1 MSNQEINKN
10 HDEFDN
16 ANPSLSATNNDS
28 PSTGSSPST
37 CASASTG
44 SSASASTSASQEGSQ
59 EPCQDQADSLDAPQ
73 FHESHEPGQELCQE
87 SGQDSTLEPSSN
99 NPGDTKDEPK
109 LEATA
114 QAEATAV
121 ACANGSQESNA
132 RDTAEDT
139 VAGAAKVAVGPD
151 KDGAKSDVAKAKP
164 MVSDEASQI
173 KIEGQDQS
181 GDDSNS
187 QMDNGASFKIGDD
200 VSKFTGRPHIS
211 AEENQA
217 LAKGNRF
224 FHKAL
229 ESSARARGDH
239 YEPYSLPAH
248 MRAALAQ
255 IDMESAQER
264 MEERKKALEE
274 QGLDSSNVTLETNI
288 LSKLHNLSAEEQEE
302 LARNKDMQEHINA
315 GGARFYGKY
324 QNLLNKQAQAKE
336 ESRIKI
342 LRNIKLMGI
351 VMLGLVGYIA
361 YNHFM
366 VDRNADSIET
376 LKASLPLVID
386 EHTTMV
392 RIDDRNN
399 NNFKIYF
406 EKDPAIFADYD
417 EHQKEA
423 ALDQFVK
430 NAPGLCKNQLLRSI
444 IVSGKKVT
452 VLLEASDRS
461 FFREFSVD
469 KCPSKDDAS

>member
-28 PSTGSSPST
+28 PSTGSSPSPST
-37 CASASTG
+37 GASDSASTG
-44 SSASASTSASQEGSQ
+44 ASQSG
-59 EPCQDQADSLDAPQ
+59 C
-73 FHESHEPGQELCQE
+73 QEL
-87 SGQDSTLEPSSN
+87 GQDSTLEPISN
-99 NPGDTKDEPK
+99 TPEDTQDEPK
-109 LEATA
+109 VEATA
-114 QAEATAV
+114 QADVV
-121 ACANGSQESNA
+121 AAKDA
-132 RDTAEDT
+132 A
-139 VAGAAKVAVGPD
+139 VAGAAEVLPAAVATGERE
-151 KDGAKSDVAKAKP
+151 G
-164 MVSDEASQI
+164 
-173 KIEGQDQS
+173 EGQGQS

-187 QMDNGASFKIGDD
+187 QMANGASFKIGDD

-274 QGLDSSNVTLETNI
+274 QGLDSSNVTLETNS

-302 LARNKDMQEHINA
+302 LARNKDMQDHINA

-336 ESRIKI
+336 ESRLKL
-342 LRNIKLMGI
+342 LRNVKLMGI

-386 EHTTMV
+386 EHTSMV
-392 RIDDRNN
+392 RIDDRN

>member
-28 PSTGSSPST
+28 PSTGSSPSPSAST
-37 CASASTG
+37 DASASASTG
-44 SSASASTSASQEGSQ
+44 ARQEGNQ
-59 EPCQDQADSLDAPQ
+59 EPGQDQADSLDAPQ
-73 FHESHEPGQELCQE
+73 VHKGQELD
-87 SGQDSTLEPSSN
+87 QDSSLEPISN
-99 NPGDTKDEPK
+99 TPEDTQDEPK
-109 LEATA
+109 VEATA

-121 ACANGSQESNA
+121 VSANGTEES
-132 RDTAEDT
+132 TAEDT
-139 VAGAAKVAVGPD
+139 VAGAAEVLPAAVATGERQRERERE
-151 KDGAKSDVAKAKP
+151 G
-164 MVSDEASQI
+164 
-173 KIEGQDQS
+173 EGQDQS

-187 QMDNGASFKIGDD
+187 QMANGASFKIGDD

-229 ESSARARGDH
+229 ESSARARGEH

-274 QGLDSSNVTLETNI
+274 QGLDSSNVTLETNS

-302 LARNKDMQEHINA
+302 LARNKDMQDHINA

-336 ESRIKI
+336 ESRLKL
-342 LRNIKLMGI
+342 LRNVKLMGI

-366 VDRNADSIET
+366 VDRNANSIET

-392 RIDDRNN
+392 RIDDRN

>member
-28 PSTGSSPST
+28 PSTGSSPSPST
-37 CASASTG
+37 GASDSASTG
-44 SSASASTSASQEGSQ
+44 ASQEGSQ
-59 EPCQDQADSLDAPQ
+59 EL
-73 FHESHEPGQELCQE
+73 
-87 SGQDSTLEPSSN
+87 GQDSILEPISN
-99 NPGDTKDEPK
+99 TPEDTQDEPK
-109 LEATA
+109 VETTA
-114 QAEATAV
+114 QADAV
-121 ACANGSQESNA
+121 AAK
-132 RDTAEDT
+132 DVV
-139 VAGAAKVAVGPD
+139 VAGAAEGSADAVAE
-151 KDGAKSDVAKAKP
+151 AVATG
-164 MVSDEASQI
+164 EREREREG
-173 KIEGQDQS
+173 EGQGQS

-187 QMDNGASFKIGDD
+187 QMANGASFKIGDD

-229 ESSARARGDH
+229 ESSARARGEH

-274 QGLDSSNVTLETNI
+274 QGLDSSNVTLETNS

-302 LARNKDMQEHINA
+302 LARNKDMQDHINA

-336 ESRIKI
+336 ESRLKL
-342 LRNIKLMGI
+342 LRNVKLMGI

-386 EHTTMV
+386 EHTSMV
-392 RIDDRNN
+392 RIDDRN

>member
-28 PSTGSSPST
+28 PSTGSSAST
-37 CASASTG
+37 GASDSASTG
-44 SSASASTSASQEGSQ
+44 ASQAVCQ
-59 EPCQDQADSLDAPQ
+59 EP
-73 FHESHEPGQELCQE
+73 
-87 SGQDSTLEPSSN
+87 GQDSTLEPISN
-99 NPGDTKDEPK
+99 TPEDTQDEPK
-109 LEATA
+109 VEATA
-114 QAEATAV
+114 QADAV
-121 ACANGSQESNA
+121 AAKDA
-132 RDTAEDT
+132 A
-139 VAGAAKVAVGPD
+139 VAGAA
-151 KDGAKSDVAKAKP
+151 
-164 MVSDEASQI
+164 EASADAVAEAVATGEREREG
-173 KIEGQDQS
+173 EGQGQS

-187 QMDNGASFKIGDD
+187 QMANGASFKIGDD

-264 MEERKKALEE
+264 MKERKKALEE
-274 QGLDSSNVTLETNI
+274 QGLDSSNVTLETNS

-302 LARNKDMQEHINA
+302 LARNKDMQDHINA

-336 ESRIKI
+336 ESRLKL
-342 LRNIKLMGI
+342 LRNVKLMGI

-386 EHTTMV
+386 EHTSMV
-392 RIDDRNN
+392 RIDDRN

>member
-28 PSTGSSPST
+28 PSTGSSAGAS
-37 CASASTG
+37 ASASTG
-44 SSASASTSASQEGSQ
+44 ASQDGSQ
-59 EPCQDQADSLDAPQ
+59 EL
-73 FHESHEPGQELCQE
+73 
-87 SGQDSTLEPSSN
+87 GQDSTLEPISN
-99 NPGDTKDEPK
+99 TPEDTQDEPK
-109 LEATA
+109 VEATA
-114 QAEATAV
+114 QADVV
-121 ACANGSQESNA
+121 AAKDA
-132 RDTAEDT
+132 A
-139 VAGAAKVAVGPD
+139 VAGAAEVLPAAVATGERE
-151 KDGAKSDVAKAKP
+151 G
-164 MVSDEASQI
+164 
-173 KIEGQDQS
+173 EGQGQS

-187 QMDNGASFKIGDD
+187 QMANGASFKIGDD

-274 QGLDSSNVTLETNI
+274 QGLDSSNVTLETNS

-302 LARNKDMQEHINA
+302 LARNKDMQDHINA

-336 ESRIKI
+336 ESRLKL
-342 LRNIKLMGI
+342 LRNVKLMGI

-386 EHTTMV
+386 EHTSMV
-392 RIDDRNN
+392 RIDDRN

>member
-28 PSTGSSPST
+28 PSTGSSAST
-37 CASASTG
+37 GASDSASTG
-44 SSASASTSASQEGSQ
+44 ASQEGSQ
-59 EPCQDQADSLDAPQ
+59 EL
-73 FHESHEPGQELCQE
+73 
-87 SGQDSTLEPSSN
+87 GQDSTLEPISN
-99 NPGDTKDEPK
+99 TPEDTQDEPK
-109 LEATA
+109 VEATA
-114 QAEATAV
+114 QADAV
-121 ACANGSQESNA
+121 AAKDA
-132 RDTAEDT
+132 A
-139 VAGAAKVAVGPD
+139 VAGAA
-151 KDGAKSDVAKAKP
+151 
-164 MVSDEASQI
+164 EASADAVAEAVATGEREREG
-173 KIEGQDQS
+173 EGQGQS

-187 QMDNGASFKIGDD
+187 QMANGASFKIGDD

-274 QGLDSSNVTLETNI
+274 QGLDSSNVTLETNS

-302 LARNKDMQEHINA
+302 LARNKDMQDHINA

-336 ESRIKI
+336 ESRLKL
-342 LRNIKLMGI
+342 LRNVKLMGI

-386 EHTTMV
+386 EHTSMV
-392 RIDDRNN
+392 RIDDRN

>member
-28 PSTGSSPST
+28 PSTGSSPSPST
-37 CASASTG
+37 GASDSASTG
-44 SSASASTSASQEGSQ
+44 ASQEGSQ
-59 EPCQDQADSLDAPQ
+59 EL
-73 FHESHEPGQELCQE
+73 
-87 SGQDSTLEPSSN
+87 GQDSTLEPISN
-99 NPGDTKDEPK
+99 TPEDTQDEPK
-109 LEATA
+109 VEATA
-114 QAEATAV
+114 QADVV
-121 ACANGSQESNA
+121 AAKDA
-132 RDTAEDT
+132 A
-139 VAGAAKVAVGPD
+139 VAGAA
-151 KDGAKSDVAKAKP
+151 
-164 MVSDEASQI
+164 EASADAVAEAVATGERERERQREG
-173 KIEGQDQS
+173 EGQGQS

-187 QMDNGASFKIGDD
+187 QMANGASFKIGDD

-274 QGLDSSNVTLETNI
+274 QGLDSSNVTLETNS

-302 LARNKDMQEHINA
+302 LARNKDMQDHINA

-336 ESRIKI
+336 ESRLKL
-342 LRNIKLMGI
+342 LRNVKLMGI

-386 EHTTMV
+386 EHTSMV
-392 RIDDRNN
+392 RIDDRN

>member
-28 PSTGSSPST
+28 PSTGSSPSPST
-37 CASASTG
+37 GASDSASTG
-44 SSASASTSASQEGSQ
+44 ASQEGSQ
-59 EPCQDQADSLDAPQ
+59 EL
-73 FHESHEPGQELCQE
+73 
-87 SGQDSTLEPSSN
+87 GQDSILEPISN
-99 NPGDTKDEPK
+99 TPEDTQDEPK
-109 LEATA
+109 VEATA
-114 QAEATAV
+114 QADAV
-121 ACANGSQESNA
+121 AAKDA
-132 RDTAEDT
+132 A
-139 VAGAAKVAVGPD
+139 VAGAAEGSADAVA
-151 KDGAKSDVAKAKP
+151 
-164 MVSDEASQI
+164 EAVVTGEREREG
-173 KIEGQDQS
+173 EGQGQS

-187 QMDNGASFKIGDD
+187 QMANGASFKIGDD

-274 QGLDSSNVTLETNI
+274 QGLDSSNVTLETNS

-302 LARNKDMQEHINA
+302 LARNKDMQDHINA

-336 ESRIKI
+336 ESRLKL
-342 LRNIKLMGI
+342 LRNVKLMGI

-386 EHTTMV
+386 EHTSMV
-392 RIDDRNN
+392 RIDDRN

>member
-37 CASASTG
+37 STGASDSASTG
-44 SSASASTSASQEGSQ
+44 ASQDGSQ
-59 EPCQDQADSLDAPQ
+59 EL
-73 FHESHEPGQELCQE
+73 
-87 SGQDSTLEPSSN
+87 GQDSTLEPISN
-99 NPGDTKDEPK
+99 TPEDTQDEPK
-109 LEATA
+109 VEATA
-114 QAEATAV
+114 QADVV
-121 ACANGSQESNA
+121 AAKDA
-132 RDTAEDT
+132 A
-139 VAGAAKVAVGPD
+139 VAGAAGGSADAVAE
-151 KDGAKSDVAKAKP
+151 AVATG
-164 MVSDEASQI
+164 EREG
-173 KIEGQDQS
+173 EGQGQS
-181 GDDSNS
+181 GDGSNS
-187 QMDNGASFKIGDD
+187 HMANGASFKIGDD

-274 QGLDSSNVTLETNI
+274 QGLDSSNVTLETNS

-302 LARNKDMQEHINA
+302 LARNKDMQDHINA

-336 ESRIKI
+336 ESRLKL
-342 LRNIKLMGI
+342 LRNVKLMGI

-386 EHTTMV
+386 EHTSMV
-392 RIDDRNN
+392 RIDDRN

>member
-28 PSTGSSPST
+28 PSTGSSSSPSPSPSSSPST
-37 CASASTG
+37 GASASTG
-44 SSASASTSASQEGSQ
+44 TSQQGSQ
-59 EPCQDQADSLDAPQ
+59 EL
-73 FHESHEPGQELCQE
+73 
-87 SGQDSTLEPSSN
+87 GQDSTLEPISN
-99 NPGDTKDEPK
+99 TPEDTQDAPK
-109 LEATA
+109 VEATA
-114 QAEATAV
+114 QADAV
-121 ACANGSQESNA
+121 AAQDA
-132 RDTAEDT
+132 A
-139 VAGAAKVAVGPD
+139 VAGAA
-151 KDGAKSDVAKAKP
+151 
-164 MVSDEASQI
+164 EASAEAVATGERQLEG
-173 KIEGQDQS
+173 EGQCQS

-187 QMDNGASFKIGDD
+187 QMANGSSFKIGDD

-274 QGLDSSNVTLETNI
+274 QGLDSSNVTLETNS

-302 LARNKDMQEHINA
+302 LARNKDMQDHINA

-336 ESRIKI
+336 ESRIKL
-342 LRNIKLMGI
+342 LRNVKLMGI

-386 EHTTMV
+386 EHTSMV
-392 RIDDRNN
+392 RIDDRN

>member
-28 PSTGSSPST
+28 PSTGSSAST
-37 CASASTG
+37 GASDSASTG
-44 SSASASTSASQEGSQ
+44 ASQAVCQ
-59 EPCQDQADSLDAPQ
+59 EP
-73 FHESHEPGQELCQE
+73 
-87 SGQDSTLEPSSN
+87 GQDSTLEPISN
-99 NPGDTKDEPK
+99 TPEDTQDEPK
-109 LEATA
+109 VEATA
-114 QAEATAV
+114 QADAV
-121 ACANGSQESNA
+121 AAKDA
-132 RDTAEDT
+132 A
-139 VAGAAKVAVGPD
+139 VAGAAEGSAD
-151 KDGAKSDVAKAKP
+151 AVAKASP
-164 MVSDEASQI
+164 EA
-173 KIEGQDQS
+173 KATGEREGDGQEPS
-181 GDDSNS
+181 
-187 QMDNGASFKIGDD
+187 MANGASFKIGDD

-274 QGLDSSNVTLETNI
+274 QGLDSSNVTLETNS

-302 LARNKDMQEHINA
+302 LARNKDMQDHINA

-336 ESRIKI
+336 ESRLKL
-342 LRNIKLMGI
+342 LRNVKLMGI

-386 EHTTMV
+386 EHTSMV
-392 RIDDRNN
+392 RIDDRN

>member
-28 PSTGSSPST
+28 PSTGSS
-37 CASASTG
+37 A
-44 SSASASTSASQEGSQ
+44 SASASTSPSTGASASASTGASQDGSQ
-59 EPCQDQADSLDAPQ
+59 EL
-73 FHESHEPGQELCQE
+73 
-87 SGQDSTLEPSSN
+87 GQDSTLEPISN
-99 NPGDTKDEPK
+99 TPEDTQDEPK
-109 LEATA
+109 VEATA
-114 QAEATAV
+114 QADAV
-121 ACANGSQESNA
+121 AAKDA
-132 RDTAEDT
+132 A
-139 VAGAAKVAVGPD
+139 VAGAAETSADAVAE
-151 KDGAKSDVAKAKP
+151 AVATG
-164 MVSDEASQI
+164 EREREREG
-173 KIEGQDQS
+173 EGQGQS

-187 QMDNGASFKIGDD
+187 QMANGASFKIGDD

-274 QGLDSSNVTLETNI
+274 QGLDSSNVTLETNS

-302 LARNKDMQEHINA
+302 LARNKDMQDHINA

-336 ESRIKI
+336 ESRLKL
-342 LRNIKLMGI
+342 LRNVKLMGI

-386 EHTTMV
+386 EHTSMV
-392 RIDDRNN
+392 RIDDRN

-423 ALDQFVK
+423 ALDRFVK

>member
-28 PSTGSSPST
+28 PSTGSSASSSPSPST
-37 CASASTG
+37 GARASTG
-44 SSASASTSASQEGSQ
+44 ASQEGSQ
-59 EPCQDQADSLDAPQ
+59 EL
-73 FHESHEPGQELCQE
+73 
-87 SGQDSTLEPSSN
+87 GQDSTLEPISN
-99 NPGDTKDEPK
+99 TIEDTQDEPK
-109 LEATA
+109 VEATA
-114 QAEATAV
+114 QGDAV
-121 ACANGSQESNA
+121 AAKDAS
-132 RDTAEDT
+132 
-139 VAGAAKVAVGPD
+139 VVGAAEVLPAAVATG
-151 KDGAKSDVAKAKP
+151 
-164 MVSDEASQI
+164 ERER
-173 KIEGQDQS
+173 EGERQGQS

-187 QMDNGASFKIGDD
+187 QMANGASFKIGDD

-274 QGLDSSNVTLETNI
+274 QGLDSSNVTLETNS

-302 LARNKDMQEHINA
+302 LARNKDMQDRINA

-336 ESRIKI
+336 ESRIKL
-342 LRNIKLMGI
+342 LRNVKLMGI

-386 EHTTMV
+386 EHTSMV
-392 RIDDRNN
+392 RIDDRN

>member
-28 PSTGSSPST
+28 PSTGSSPSPST
-37 CASASTG
+37 GASDSASTG
-44 SSASASTSASQEGSQ
+44 ASQSG
-59 EPCQDQADSLDAPQ
+59 C
-73 FHESHEPGQELCQE
+73 QEL
-87 SGQDSTLEPSSN
+87 GQDSTLEPISN
-99 NPGDTKDEPK
+99 TPEDTQDEPK
-109 LEATA
+109 VEATA
-114 QAEATAV
+114 QADVV
-121 ACANGSQESNA
+121 AAKDA
-132 RDTAEDT
+132 A
-139 VAGAAKVAVGPD
+139 VAGAAEGSADAVAE
-151 KDGAKSDVAKAKP
+151 AVATG
-164 MVSDEASQI
+164 ERERERQREG
-173 KIEGQDQS
+173 EGQGQS

-187 QMDNGASFKIGDD
+187 QMANGASFKIGDD

-274 QGLDSSNVTLETNI
+274 QGLDSSNVTLETNS

-302 LARNKDMQEHINA
+302 LARNKDMQDHINA

-336 ESRIKI
+336 ESRLKL
-342 LRNIKLMGI
+342 LRNVKLMGI

-386 EHTTMV
+386 EHTSMV
-392 RIDDRNN
+392 RIDDRN

>member
-28 PSTGSSPST
+28 PSTGSSASASTSPST
-37 CASASTG
+37 GASASASTG
-44 SSASASTSASQEGSQ
+44 ASQDGSQ
-59 EPCQDQADSLDAPQ
+59 EL
-73 FHESHEPGQELCQE
+73 
-87 SGQDSTLEPSSN
+87 GQDSTLEPISN
-99 NPGDTKDEPK
+99 TPEDTQDEPK
-109 LEATA
+109 VEATA
-114 QAEATAV
+114 QADAV
-121 ACANGSQESNA
+121 AAKDA
-132 RDTAEDT
+132 A
-139 VAGAAKVAVGPD
+139 VAGAA
-151 KDGAKSDVAKAKP
+151 
-164 MVSDEASQI
+164 EASADAVAEAVATGEREREG
-173 KIEGQDQS
+173 EGQGQS

-187 QMDNGASFKIGDD
+187 QMANGASFKIGDD

-274 QGLDSSNVTLETNI
+274 QGLDSSNVTLETNS

-302 LARNKDMQEHINA
+302 LARNKDMQDHINA

-336 ESRIKI
+336 ESRLKL
-342 LRNIKLMGI
+342 LRNVKLMGI

-386 EHTTMV
+386 EHTSMV
-392 RIDDRNN
+392 RIDDRN

>member
-37 CASASTG
+37 SPSTGASASASTG
-44 SSASASTSASQEGSQ
+44 ASQEGSQ
-59 EPCQDQADSLDAPQ
+59 EL
-73 FHESHEPGQELCQE
+73 
-87 SGQDSTLEPSSN
+87 GQDSTLEPISN
-99 NPGDTKDEPK
+99 TPEDTQDEPK
-109 LEATA
+109 VEATA
-114 QAEATAV
+114 QADVV
-121 ACANGSQESNA
+121 AAKDA
-132 RDTAEDT
+132 A
-139 VAGAAKVAVGPD
+139 VAGAAEGSAEAVAE
-151 KDGAKSDVAKAKP
+151 AVATG
-164 MVSDEASQI
+164 EREG
-173 KIEGQDQS
+173 EGQEQS
-181 GDDSNS
+181 
-187 QMDNGASFKIGDD
+187 MANGASFKIGDD

-274 QGLDSSNVTLETNI
+274 QGLDSSNVTLETNS

-302 LARNKDMQEHINA
+302 LARNKDMQDHINA

-336 ESRIKI
+336 ESRLKL
-342 LRNIKLMGI
+342 LRNVKLMGI

-386 EHTTMV
+386 EHTSMV
-392 RIDDRNN
+392 RIDDRN

>member
-28 PSTGSSPST
+28 PSTGSSAST
-37 CASASTG
+37 GASDSASTG
-44 SSASASTSASQEGSQ
+44 ASQDGSQ
-59 EPCQDQADSLDAPQ
+59 EL
-73 FHESHEPGQELCQE
+73 
-87 SGQDSTLEPSSN
+87 GQDSTLEPISN
-99 NPGDTKDEPK
+99 TPEDTQDEPK
-109 LEATA
+109 VEATA
-114 QAEATAV
+114 QADAV
-121 ACANGSQESNA
+121 AAKDA
-132 RDTAEDT
+132 A
-139 VAGAAKVAVGPD
+139 VAGAA
-151 KDGAKSDVAKAKP
+151 
-164 MVSDEASQI
+164 EASADAVAEAVATGEREREG
-173 KIEGQDQS
+173 EGQGQS

-187 QMDNGASFKIGDD
+187 QMANGASFKIGDD

-274 QGLDSSNVTLETNI
+274 QGLDSSNVTLETNS

-302 LARNKDMQEHINA
+302 LARNKDMQDHINA

-336 ESRIKI
+336 ESRLKL
-342 LRNIKLMGI
+342 LRNVKLMGI

-386 EHTTMV
+386 EHTSMV
-392 RIDDRNN
+392 RIDDRN

>member
-37 CASASTG
+37 STGASDSASTG
-44 SSASASTSASQEGSQ
+44 ASQDGSQ
-59 EPCQDQADSLDAPQ
+59 EL
-73 FHESHEPGQELCQE
+73 
-87 SGQDSTLEPSSN
+87 GQDSTLEPISN
-99 NPGDTKDEPK
+99 TPEDTQDEPK
-109 LEATA
+109 VEATA
-114 QAEATAV
+114 QADAV
-121 ACANGSQESNA
+121 AAKDA
-132 RDTAEDT
+132 A
-139 VAGAAKVAVGPD
+139 VAGAAEGSADAVAE
-151 KDGAKSDVAKAKP
+151 AVATG
-164 MVSDEASQI
+164 EREG
-173 KIEGQDQS
+173 EGQGQS
-181 GDDSNS
+181 GDGSNS
-187 QMDNGASFKIGDD
+187 HMANGASFKIGDD

-274 QGLDSSNVTLETNI
+274 QGLDSSNVTLETNS

-302 LARNKDMQEHINA
+302 LARNKDMQDHINA

-336 ESRIKI
+336 ESRLKL
-342 LRNIKLMGI
+342 LRNVKLMGI

-386 EHTTMV
+386 EHTSMV
-392 RIDDRNN
+392 RIDDRN

>member
-28 PSTGSSPST
+28 PSTGSSAGAS
-37 CASASTG
+37 ASASTG
-44 SSASASTSASQEGSQ
+44 ASQDGSQ
-59 EPCQDQADSLDAPQ
+59 EL
-73 FHESHEPGQELCQE
+73 
-87 SGQDSTLEPSSN
+87 GQDSTLEPISN
-99 NPGDTKDEPK
+99 TPEDTQDEPK
-109 LEATA
+109 VEATA
-114 QAEATAV
+114 QADAV
-121 ACANGSQESNA
+121 AAKDA
-132 RDTAEDT
+132 A
-139 VAGAAKVAVGPD
+139 VAGAA
-151 KDGAKSDVAKAKP
+151 
-164 MVSDEASQI
+164 EASADAVAEAVATGEREREG
-173 KIEGQDQS
+173 EGQGQS

-187 QMDNGASFKIGDD
+187 QMANGASFKIGDD

-274 QGLDSSNVTLETNI
+274 QGLDSSNVTLETNS

-302 LARNKDMQEHINA
+302 LARNKDMQDHINA

-336 ESRIKI
+336 ESRIKL
-342 LRNIKLMGI
+342 LRNVKLMGI

-386 EHTTMV
+386 EHTSMV
-392 RIDDRNN
+392 RIDDRN

>member
-28 PSTGSSPST
+28 PSTGSS
-37 CASASTG
+37 
-44 SSASASTSASQEGSQ
+44 ASASTSPSTGASDSASTGASQDGSQ
-59 EPCQDQADSLDAPQ
+59 EL
-73 FHESHEPGQELCQE
+73 
-87 SGQDSTLEPSSN
+87 GQDSTLEPISN
-99 NPGDTKDEPK
+99 TPEDTQDEPK
-109 LEATA
+109 VEATA
-114 QAEATAV
+114 QADVV
-121 ACANGSQESNA
+121 AAKDA
-132 RDTAEDT
+132 A
-139 VAGAAKVAVGPD
+139 VAGAAEVLPAAVAT
-151 KDGAKSDVAKAKP
+151 GAR
-164 MVSDEASQI
+164 EG
-173 KIEGQDQS
+173 EGQGQS

-187 QMDNGASFKIGDD
+187 QMANGASFKIGDD

-274 QGLDSSNVTLETNI
+274 QGLDSSNVTLETNS

-302 LARNKDMQEHINA
+302 LARNKDMQDHINA

-336 ESRIKI
+336 ESRLKL
-342 LRNIKLMGI
+342 LRNVKLMGI

-386 EHTTMV
+386 EHTSMV
-392 RIDDRNN
+392 RIDDRN

>member
-37 CASASTG
+37 STGASANTG
-44 SSASASTSASQEGSQ
+44 ASQDGSQ
-59 EPCQDQADSLDAPQ
+59 EL
-73 FHESHEPGQELCQE
+73 
-87 SGQDSTLEPSSN
+87 GQDSTLEPISN
-99 NPGDTKDEPK
+99 TPEDTQDEPK
-109 LEATA
+109 VEATA
-114 QAEATAV
+114 QADAV
-121 ACANGSQESNA
+121 AAKDA
-132 RDTAEDT
+132 A
-139 VAGAAKVAVGPD
+139 VAGAA
-151 KDGAKSDVAKAKP
+151 
-164 MVSDEASQI
+164 EASADAVAEAVATGERER
-173 KIEGQDQS
+173 EGDGQEQS
-181 GDDSNS
+181 
-187 QMDNGASFKIGDD
+187 MANGASFKIGDD

-274 QGLDSSNVTLETNI
+274 QGLDSSNVTLETNS

-302 LARNKDMQEHINA
+302 LARNKDMQDHINA

-336 ESRIKI
+336 ESRIKL
-342 LRNIKLMGI
+342 LRNVKLMGI

-386 EHTTMV
+386 EHTSMV
-392 RIDDRNN
+392 RIDDRN

>member
-28 PSTGSSPST
+28 PSTGSSASASTSPST
-37 CASASTG
+37 GASASASTG
-44 SSASASTSASQEGSQ
+44 ASQDGSQ
-59 EPCQDQADSLDAPQ
+59 EL
-73 FHESHEPGQELCQE
+73 
-87 SGQDSTLEPSSN
+87 GQDSTLEPISN
-99 NPGDTKDEPK
+99 TPEDTQDEPK
-109 LEATA
+109 VEATA
-114 QAEATAV
+114 QADAV
-121 ACANGSQESNA
+121 AAKDA
-132 RDTAEDT
+132 A
-139 VAGAAKVAVGPD
+139 VAGAAEVLPAAVATGERE
-151 KDGAKSDVAKAKP
+151 G
-164 MVSDEASQI
+164 
-173 KIEGQDQS
+173 EGQGQS

-187 QMDNGASFKIGDD
+187 QMANGASFKIGDD

-274 QGLDSSNVTLETNI
+274 QGLDSSNVTLETNS

-302 LARNKDMQEHINA
+302 LARNKDMQDHINA

-336 ESRIKI
+336 ESRLKL
-342 LRNIKLMGI
+342 LRNVKLMGI

-386 EHTTMV
+386 EHTSMV
-392 RIDDRNN
+392 RIDDRN

>member
-28 PSTGSSPST
+28 PSTGSSASSSPST
-37 CASASTG
+37 GASDSASTG
-44 SSASASTSASQEGSQ
+44 ASQDGSQ
-59 EPCQDQADSLDAPQ
+59 EL
-73 FHESHEPGQELCQE
+73 
-87 SGQDSTLEPSSN
+87 GQDSTLEPISN
-99 NPGDTKDEPK
+99 TPEDTQDEPK
-109 LEATA
+109 VEATA
-114 QAEATAV
+114 QDEAVAAADKSGALATAEAL
-121 ACANGSQESNA
+121 
-132 RDTAEDT
+132 
-139 VAGAAKVAVGPD
+139 AKDSPEA
-151 KDGAKSDVAKAKP
+151 
-164 MVSDEASQI
+164 EASGGD
-173 KIEGQDQS
+173 KGDGQEPS
-181 GDDSNS
+181 
-187 QMDNGASFKIGDD
+187 MANGASFKIGDD

-274 QGLDSSNVTLETNI
+274 QGLDSSNVTLETNS

-302 LARNKDMQEHINA
+302 LARNKDMQDHINA
-315 GGARFYGKY
+315 GGARFYSKY

-336 ESRIKI
+336 ESRLKL
-342 LRNIKLMGI
+342 LRNVKLMGI

-386 EHTTMV
+386 EHTSMV
-392 RIDDRNN
+392 RIDDRN

>member
-28 PSTGSSPST
+28 PSTGSSASASTSPST
-37 CASASTG
+37 GASASASTG
-44 SSASASTSASQEGSQ
+44 ASQDGSQ
-59 EPCQDQADSLDAPQ
+59 EL
-73 FHESHEPGQELCQE
+73 
-87 SGQDSTLEPSSN
+87 GQDSTLEPISN
-99 NPGDTKDEPK
+99 TPEDTQDEPK
-109 LEATA
+109 VEATA
-114 QAEATAV
+114 QADAV
-121 ACANGSQESNA
+121 AAKDA
-132 RDTAEDT
+132 A
-139 VAGAAKVAVGPD
+139 VAGAA
-151 KDGAKSDVAKAKP
+151 
-164 MVSDEASQI
+164 EASADAVAEAVATGERERQREG
-173 KIEGQDQS
+173 EGQGQS

-187 QMDNGASFKIGDD
+187 QMANGASFKIGDD

-274 QGLDSSNVTLETNI
+274 QGLDSSNVTLETNS

-302 LARNKDMQEHINA
+302 LARNKDMQDHINA

-336 ESRIKI
+336 ESRLKL
-342 LRNIKLMGI
+342 LRNVKLMGI

-386 EHTTMV
+386 EHTSMV
-392 RIDDRNN
+392 RIDDRN

>member
-28 PSTGSSPST
+28 PSTGSSPSIDAS
-37 CASASTG
+37 ASASTG
-44 SSASASTSASQEGSQ
+44 ANLQGIQ
-59 EPCQDQADSLDAPQ
+59 EPGQDQADSLDAPQ
-73 FHESHEPGQELCQE
+73 VHEGQEL
-87 SGQDSTLEPSSN
+87 GQDSSLEPISN
-99 NPGDTKDEPK
+99 TPEDTQDEPK
-109 LEATA
+109 VEATA

-121 ACANGSQESNA
+121 ASANGTEES
-132 RDTAEDT
+132 TAEDT
-139 VAGAAKVAVGPD
+139 VAGAAEVLPAAVATGERERQRE
-151 KDGAKSDVAKAKP
+151 G
-164 MVSDEASQI
+164 
-173 KIEGQDQS
+173 EGQGQS

-187 QMDNGASFKIGDD
+187 QMANGASFKIGDD

-229 ESSARARGDH
+229 ESSARARGEH

-274 QGLDSSNVTLETNI
+274 QGLDSSNVTLETNS

-302 LARNKDMQEHINA
+302 LARNKDMQDHINA

-336 ESRIKI
+336 ESRLKL
-342 LRNIKLMGI
+342 LRNVKLMGI

-366 VDRNADSIET
+366 VDRNANSIET

-392 RIDDRNN
+392 RIDDRN

>member
-28 PSTGSSPST
+28 PSTGSSPSAST
-37 CASASTG
+37 SPSTGASDSASTG
-44 SSASASTSASQEGSQ
+44 ASQDGSQ
-59 EPCQDQADSLDAPQ
+59 EL
-73 FHESHEPGQELCQE
+73 
-87 SGQDSTLEPSSN
+87 GQDSTLEPISN
-99 NPGDTKDEPK
+99 TPEDTQDEPK
-109 LEATA
+109 VEATA
-114 QAEATAV
+114 QGETTAV
-121 ACANGSQESNA
+121 ASANGTEEC
-132 RDTAEDT
+132 TAENT
-139 VAGAAKVAVGPD
+139 VAGAAEVLPAAVASGGD
-151 KDGAKSDVAKAKP
+151 KGDGQ
-164 MVSDEASQI
+164 E
-173 KIEGQDQS
+173 QS
-181 GDDSNS
+181 
-187 QMDNGASFKIGDD
+187 MANGASFKIGDD

-274 QGLDSSNVTLETNI
+274 QGLDSSNVTLETNS

-302 LARNKDMQEHINA
+302 LARNKDMQDHINA

-336 ESRIKI
+336 ESRLKL
-342 LRNIKLMGI
+342 LRNVKLMGI

-386 EHTTMV
+386 EHTSMV
-392 RIDDRNN
+392 RIDDRN

>member
-28 PSTGSSPST
+28 PSTGSS
-37 CASASTG
+37 
-44 SSASASTSASQEGSQ
+44 ASASTSPSTGASDSASTGASQDGSQ
-59 EPCQDQADSLDAPQ
+59 EL
-73 FHESHEPGQELCQE
+73 
-87 SGQDSTLEPSSN
+87 GQDSTLEPISN
-99 NPGDTKDEPK
+99 TPEDTQDEPK
-109 LEATA
+109 VEATA
-114 QAEATAV
+114 QADAV
-121 ACANGSQESNA
+121 AAKDA
-132 RDTAEDT
+132 A
-139 VAGAAKVAVGPD
+139 VAGAA
-151 KDGAKSDVAKAKP
+151 
-164 MVSDEASQI
+164 EASADAVAEAVATGERER
-173 KIEGQDQS
+173 EGDGQEQS
-181 GDDSNS
+181 
-187 QMDNGASFKIGDD
+187 MANGASFKIGDD

-274 QGLDSSNVTLETNI
+274 QGLDSSNVTLETNS

-302 LARNKDMQEHINA
+302 LARNKDMQDHINA

-336 ESRIKI
+336 ESRLKL
-342 LRNIKLMGI
+342 LRNVKLMGI

-386 EHTTMV
+386 EHTSMV
-392 RIDDRNN
+392 RIDDRN

>member
-28 PSTGSSPST
+28 PSTGSSAST
-37 CASASTG
+37 GASDSASTG
-44 SSASASTSASQEGSQ
+44 ASQAVCQ
-59 EPCQDQADSLDAPQ
+59 EP
-73 FHESHEPGQELCQE
+73 
-87 SGQDSTLEPSSN
+87 GQDSTLEPISN
-99 NPGDTKDEPK
+99 TPEDTQDEPK
-109 LEATA
+109 VEATA
-114 QAEATAV
+114 QADAV
-121 ACANGSQESNA
+121 AEKDAA
-132 RDTAEDT
+132 
-139 VAGAAKVAVGPD
+139 VAGAA
-151 KDGAKSDVAKAKP
+151 
-164 MVSDEASQI
+164 EASADAVAEAVVTGEREREG
-173 KIEGQDQS
+173 EGQGQS

-187 QMDNGASFKIGDD
+187 QMANGASFKIGDD

-274 QGLDSSNVTLETNI
+274 QGLDSSNVTLETNS

-302 LARNKDMQEHINA
+302 LARNKDMQDHINA

-336 ESRIKI
+336 ESRLKL
-342 LRNIKLMGI
+342 LRNVKLMGI

-386 EHTTMV
+386 EHTSMV
-392 RIDDRNN
+392 RIDDRN

>member
-28 PSTGSSPST
+28 PSTGSS
-37 CASASTG
+37 
-44 SSASASTSASQEGSQ
+44 ASASTSPSTGASDSASTGASQEGSQ
-59 EPCQDQADSLDAPQ
+59 EL
-73 FHESHEPGQELCQE
+73 
-87 SGQDSTLEPSSN
+87 GQDSTLEPISN
-99 NPGDTKDEPK
+99 TPEDTQDEPK
-109 LEATA
+109 VEATA
-114 QAEATAV
+114 QADVV
-121 ACANGSQESNA
+121 AAKDA
-132 RDTAEDT
+132 A
-139 VAGAAKVAVGPD
+139 VAGAAEGSADAVAE
-151 KDGAKSDVAKAKP
+151 AVATG
-164 MVSDEASQI
+164 ERERQREG
-173 KIEGQDQS
+173 EGQGQS

-187 QMDNGASFKIGDD
+187 QMANGASFKIGDD

-274 QGLDSSNVTLETNI
+274 QGLDSSNVTLETNS

-302 LARNKDMQEHINA
+302 LARNKDMQDHINA

-336 ESRIKI
+336 ESRIKL
-342 LRNIKLMGI
+342 LRNVKLMGI

-386 EHTTMV
+386 EHTSMV
-392 RIDDRNN
+392 RIDDRN

>member
-28 PSTGSSPST
+28 PSTGSSASASTSPST
-37 CASASTG
+37 GASASASTG
-44 SSASASTSASQEGSQ
+44 ASQDGSQ
-59 EPCQDQADSLDAPQ
+59 EL
-73 FHESHEPGQELCQE
+73 
-87 SGQDSTLEPSSN
+87 GQDSTLEPISN
-99 NPGDTKDEPK
+99 TPEDTQDEPK
-109 LEATA
+109 VEATA
-114 QAEATAV
+114 QADTV
-121 ACANGSQESNA
+121 AAKDA
-132 RDTAEDT
+132 A
-139 VAGAAKVAVGPD
+139 VAGAA
-151 KDGAKSDVAKAKP
+151 
-164 MVSDEASQI
+164 EASADAVAEAVATGEREREG
-173 KIEGQDQS
+173 EGQGQS

-187 QMDNGASFKIGDD
+187 QMANGASFKIGDD

-274 QGLDSSNVTLETNI
+274 QGLDSSNVTLETNS

-302 LARNKDMQEHINA
+302 LARNKDMQDHINA

-336 ESRIKI
+336 ESRLKL
-342 LRNIKLMGI
+342 LRNVKLMGI

-386 EHTTMV
+386 EHTSMV
-392 RIDDRNN
+392 RIDDRN

>member
-28 PSTGSSPST
+28 PSTGSSASASTSPST
-37 CASASTG
+37 GASASASTG
-44 SSASASTSASQEGSQ
+44 ASQDGSQ
-59 EPCQDQADSLDAPQ
+59 EL
-73 FHESHEPGQELCQE
+73 
-87 SGQDSTLEPSSN
+87 GQDSTLEPISN
-99 NPGDTKDEPK
+99 TPEDTQDEPK
-109 LEATA
+109 VEATA
-114 QAEATAV
+114 QADAV
-121 ACANGSQESNA
+121 AAKDA
-132 RDTAEDT
+132 A
-139 VAGAAKVAVGPD
+139 VAGAA
-151 KDGAKSDVAKAKP
+151 
-164 MVSDEASQI
+164 EASADAVAEAVVTGEREREG
-173 KIEGQDQS
+173 EGQGQS

-187 QMDNGASFKIGDD
+187 QMANGASFKIGDD

-274 QGLDSSNVTLETNI
+274 QGLDSSNVTLETNS

-302 LARNKDMQEHINA
+302 LARNKDMQDHINA

-336 ESRIKI
+336 ESRLKL
-342 LRNIKLMGI
+342 LRNVKLMGI

-386 EHTTMV
+386 EHTSMV
-392 RIDDRNN
+392 RIDDRN

>member
-37 CASASTG
+37 STGASDSASTG
-44 SSASASTSASQEGSQ
+44 ASQDGSQ
-59 EPCQDQADSLDAPQ
+59 EL
-73 FHESHEPGQELCQE
+73 
-87 SGQDSTLEPSSN
+87 GQDSTLEPISN
-99 NPGDTKDEPK
+99 TPEDTQDEPK
-109 LEATA
+109 VEATA
-114 QAEATAV
+114 QADVV
-121 ACANGSQESNA
+121 AAKDA
-132 RDTAEDT
+132 A
-139 VAGAAKVAVGPD
+139 VAGAAGGSADAVAE
-151 KDGAKSDVAKAKP
+151 AVATG
-164 MVSDEASQI
+164 EREG
-173 KIEGQDQS
+173 EGQGQS

-187 QMDNGASFKIGDD
+187 QMANGASFKIGDD

-274 QGLDSSNVTLETNI
+274 QGLDSSNVTLETNS

-302 LARNKDMQEHINA
+302 LARNKDMQDHINA

-336 ESRIKI
+336 ESRLKL
-342 LRNIKLMGI
+342 LRNVKLMGI

-386 EHTTMV
+386 EHTSMV
-392 RIDDRNN
+392 RIDDRN

>member
-28 PSTGSSPST
+28 PSTGSSAGAS
-37 CASASTG
+37 ASASTG
-44 SSASASTSASQEGSQ
+44 ASQDGSQ
-59 EPCQDQADSLDAPQ
+59 EL
-73 FHESHEPGQELCQE
+73 
-87 SGQDSTLEPSSN
+87 GQDSTLEPISN
-99 NPGDTKDEPK
+99 TPEDTQDEPK
-109 LEATA
+109 VEATA
-114 QAEATAV
+114 QADVV
-121 ACANGSQESNA
+121 AAKDA
-132 RDTAEDT
+132 A
-139 VAGAAKVAVGPD
+139 VAGAAEVLPAAVATGERE
-151 KDGAKSDVAKAKP
+151 G
-164 MVSDEASQI
+164 
-173 KIEGQDQS
+173 EGQGQS

-187 QMDNGASFKIGDD
+187 QMANGASFKIGDD

-274 QGLDSSNVTLETNI
+274 QGLDSSNVTLETNS

-302 LARNKDMQEHINA
+302 LARNKDMQDHINA

-336 ESRIKI
+336 ESRLKL
-342 LRNIKLMGI
+342 LRNVKLMGI

-386 EHTTMV
+386 EHTSMV
-392 RIDDRNN
+392 RIDDRN

-423 ALDQFVK
+423 VLDQFVK

>member
-28 PSTGSSPST
+28 PSTGSSPSPSPST
-37 CASASTG
+37 DASAGTG
-44 SSASASTSASQEGSQ
+44 ASQAVCQ
-59 EPCQDQADSLDAPQ
+59 EP
-73 FHESHEPGQELCQE
+73 
-87 SGQDSTLEPSSN
+87 GQDSTLEPISN
-99 NPGDTKDEPK
+99 TPDDTQDEPK
-109 LEATA
+109 VEATA
-114 QAEATAV
+114 QADAV
-121 ACANGSQESNA
+121 AAKDA
-132 RDTAEDT
+132 A
-139 VAGAAKVAVGPD
+139 VAGDA
-151 KDGAKSDVAKAKP
+151 
-164 MVSDEASQI
+164 EASAEALAEALPAAVATGERQRES
-173 KIEGQDQS
+173 EGQGQS

-187 QMDNGASFKIGDD
+187 QMANGASFKIGDD

-229 ESSARARGDH
+229 ESSARARGEH

-274 QGLDSSNVTLETNI
+274 QGLDSSNVTLETNS

-302 LARNKDMQEHINA
+302 LARNKDMQDHINA

-336 ESRIKI
+336 ESRLKL
-342 LRNIKLMGI
+342 LRNVKLMGI

-399 NNFKIYF
+399 NFKIYF

-423 ALDQFVK
+423 VLDQFVK

>member
-28 PSTGSSPST
+28 PSTGSSPSASPSPSPST
-37 CASASTG
+37 GASDSASTG
-44 SSASASTSASQEGSQ
+44 ASQDGSQ
-59 EPCQDQADSLDAPQ
+59 EL
-73 FHESHEPGQELCQE
+73 
-87 SGQDSTLEPSSN
+87 GQDSTLEPISN
-99 NPGDTKDEPK
+99 TPEDTQDEPK
-109 LEATA
+109 VEATA
-114 QAEATAV
+114 QADAV
-121 ACANGSQESNA
+121 AAKDA
-132 RDTAEDT
+132 A
-139 VAGAAKVAVGPD
+139 VAGAA
-151 KDGAKSDVAKAKP
+151 
-164 MVSDEASQI
+164 EASADAVAEAVATGEREREG
-173 KIEGQDQS
+173 EGQGQS

-187 QMDNGASFKIGDD
+187 QMANGASFKIGDD

-274 QGLDSSNVTLETNI
+274 QGLDSSNVTLETNS

-302 LARNKDMQEHINA
+302 LARNKDMQDHINA

-336 ESRIKI
+336 ESRLKL
-342 LRNIKLMGI
+342 LRNVKLMGI

-386 EHTTMV
+386 EHTSMV
-392 RIDDRNN
+392 RIDDRN